1 MDTVGETS
9 FATPGDIPLEITR
22 TFDAPRQKVFDAFS
36 VCEAAHA
43 TRVLTNE
50 TLVVPVR
57 LADER

>member
-1 MDTVGETS
+1 MDRVGETS
-9 FATPGDIPLEITR
+9 FATSGDLALEITR
-22 TFDAPRQKVFDAFS
+22 TFDAPRQTVFDAFT

-43 TRVLTNE
+43 TGVLTNE